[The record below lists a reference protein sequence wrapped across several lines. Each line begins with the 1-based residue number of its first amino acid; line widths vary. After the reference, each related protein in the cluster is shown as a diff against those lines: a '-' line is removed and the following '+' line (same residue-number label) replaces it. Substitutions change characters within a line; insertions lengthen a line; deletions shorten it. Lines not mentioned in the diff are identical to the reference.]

1 MPQVSEDSHSLLG
14 AVGADKDGHLVVKDS
29 FWSVFCKEVC
39 EYLNS
44 SKEKTLAGYRLATE
58 RSLEQVDLLD
68 NPEMPAVQALTL
80 YLSVLQ
86 GMGEAKSVWVLTG
99 SLARSATSL
108 RSYKNNLKGCT
119 SNAFEEQMQR
129 RLWGQISFL
138 DSRPQGIPISDISF
152 SDVRYAAKAPGNLN
166 DVDLHPE
173 MSDTPADVEGWTDT
187 TIFLIRYYIRKLS
200 IWLQDS
206 AAKHAKLVRPE
217 ERKNLIKEM
226 IEVTYLQYVDPRNPL
241 HCFVTASA
249 RLFMTKIELL
259 LQAKKQLVKTS
270 HRMPTIIEE
279 SPDTEV
285 FASALNIIELTYSLQ
300 NETKWKGWWWQLRG
314 HRPPYQ
320 AIRVVLTHLC
330 TNPLD
335 PRYERTLSVVQ
346 RTLDG
351 VSESAKGDPAHS
363 LVLDLLA
370 STAQRRKACTTH
382 DANVHIDKSPSR
394 FGGDDLTSET
404 ALNNLK
410 SSAPRKN
417 VDWGVQTGAPDPSS
431 TSLEQEPVSCN
442 TAVTPAG
449 FASDETLGLEM
460 DWEELAREMEPCLG
474 AWNAYA

>member
-1 MPQVSEDSHSLLG
+1 
-14 AVGADKDGHLVVKDS
+14 
-29 FWSVFCKEVC
+29 
-39 EYLNS
+39 
-44 SKEKTLAGYRLATE
+44 
-58 RSLEQVDLLD
+58 
-68 NPEMPAVQALTL
+68 MPAVQALTL

-86 GMGEAKSVWVLTG
+86 GMGEVNSVWVLTG

-108 RSYKNNLKGCT
+108 RSYKTNPKGCK

-129 RLWGQISFL
+129 RLWCQISFL
-138 DSRPQGIPISDISF
+138 DSPPQGIPISDISF
-152 SDVRYAAKAPGNLN
+152 SDVRYAAKAPENLN
-166 DVDLHPE
+166 DTDLYPE
-173 MSDTPADVEGWTDT
+173 MLDTPADVEGWTDT

-200 IWLQDS
+200 FWLGDS
-206 AAKHAKLVRPE
+206 AAKRAKLVRPE
-217 ERKNLIKEM
+217 ERKEIMEKM
-226 IEVTYLQYVDPRNPL
+226 IEVSYLQHVDPKNPL

-249 RLFMTKIELL
+249 RLFMSKIELL

-270 HRMPTIIEE
+270 HRMPTIVEE

-285 FASALNIIELTYSLQ
+285 FDSALTIIELTYSLQ
-300 NETKWKGWWWQLRG
+300 NEPKWKGWRWQLRG

-330 TNPLD
+330 TTPMD
-335 PRYERTLSVVQ
+335 SRYERALPILQ

-363 LVLDLLA
+363 SVVELLS

-382 DANVHIDKSPSR
+382 DPDVHVDDPPSKLDS
-394 FGGDDLTSET
+394 DDLTSES

-410 SSAPRKN
+410 SSAPREKL
-417 VDWGVQTGAPDPSS
+417 DPGIQTAAPEPSS

-449 FASDETLGLEM
+449 IASDETLAVEM
-460 DWEELAREMEPCLG
+460 DWEELVREMEPCLG